1 MRLEGH
7 GRAADDDVE
16 ILGEPL
22 RIARHQ
28 RRDDGV
34 GLHALAHLAERP
46 RALDEPPVPRDPE
59 VHLHQIARV
68 RARLRD
74 ERLALL
80 GDQRLVLV
88 AAQDHVEAGG
98 PGERS
103 VGGHPLM
110 GDRHDE
116 LRPARPQPRRR
127 LPARDARI
135 DEDDVGARARDPR
148 GLGRREPEEA
158 DREAI
163 EGQEEVGPRAAE
175 DTPGG
180 SVHHVGRQPRELR
193 LGHALAEHVG
203 AEVELVVAE
212 GREVEPDRI
221 ERRDHLR
228 AAQHPGLDGRRQRVA
243 REDED
248 GVRVLS
254 PRLVHERRQARDAP
268 ALPPVHGLEDVQV
281 VDLEQRDSDE
291 VGIAGAEG
299 RARGEERRRQD
310 EDEQRG
316 PEPGARGHRSG
327 QPGARDRSSLPVM
340 VGPARDALREIA
352 LRAVRVPCPEACLV
366 ERVVKDVALGAAP
379 A

>member
-1 MRLEGH
+1 MRLALEPLAHHVGDEVAEVRLLRRELARVRLEGH

-98 PGERS
+98 PGKRS

-110 GDRHDE
+110 GDRDDE
-116 LRPARPQPRRR
+116 LRPARPEPRRR

-135 DEDDVGARARDPR
+135 AEDDVGARARDPR

-158 DREAI
+158 DREAV

-175 DTPGG
+175 DAPRG
-180 SVHHVGRQPRELR
+180 SVHHVGRQPHELR
-193 LGHALAEHVG
+193 LGHALAQHVG

-212 GREVEPDRI
+212 GREVEPDRV

-248 GVRVLS
+248 GVRVLP
-254 PRLVHERRQARDAP
+254 PRLAHERRQARDSP
-268 ALPPVHGLEDVQV
+268 ALPPSTGSRTYRSLIWSSVILTRSASRA
-281 VDLEQRDSDE
+281 LRDAHAARSAAARTRTRS
-291 VGIAGAEG
+291 AGRSRG
-299 RARGEERRRQD
+299 RADTAQVSR
-310 EDEQRG
+310 
-316 PEPGARGHRSG
+316 
-327 QPGARDRSSLPVM
+327 
-340 VGPARDALREIA
+340 
-352 LRAVRVPCPEACLV
+352 
-366 ERVVKDVALGAAP
+366 AP
-379 A
+379 ATARVFQ